1 LAKKVVEKP
10 LLAIWQNILSILSD
24 CRLEDCRL
32 TKCCFEFNYQVGNNF
47 SLLCGRVLGS
57 DFQIGLPVVSPRGIV
72 DADHLVNVAAAFA
85 GSFDRSLPL
94 RRLLLE
100 VAPLLDAV

>member
-1 LAKKVVEKP
+1 MAKKVVEKP

-24 CRLEDCRL
+24 CRL
-32 TKCCFEFNYQVGNNF
+32 TKCCFEFNYQIGHNF